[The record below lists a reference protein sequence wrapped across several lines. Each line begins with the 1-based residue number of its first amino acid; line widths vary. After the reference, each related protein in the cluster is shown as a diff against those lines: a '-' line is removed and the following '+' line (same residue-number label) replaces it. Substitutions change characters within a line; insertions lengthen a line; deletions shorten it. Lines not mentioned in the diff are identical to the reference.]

1 MKTNASATSCASVL
15 MWRAGKGAADPISTQ
30 MHGLPG
36 RSHHLSHD
44 FPEGWEHLP
53 SANHIS
59 WGELAPHGEDGDS
72 GQPGV
77 SSLADSSQA
86 TCPPHRVLVMILA

>member
-36 RSHHLSHD
+36 RSHHFSHD

-59 WGELAPHGEDGDS
+59 WGEMAPLMEKTGTQVSRVCPHLLTQAR
-72 GQPGV
+72 QP
-77 SSLADSSQA
+77 
-86 TCPPHRVLVMILA
+86 VLLIECW